1 MDIKENKRVILLI
14 LDGFG
19 VSVRTQGN
27 AIAAARTPT
36 LDYIEKNYPF
46 ATLKA
51 SGISVGL
58 SWLEPGNSE
67 VGHMTMGTGR
77 ILYQYLPR
85 IIQHVRDGSFFKN
98 EAFLGAV
105 DHIKKNRSN
114 LHIMGL
120 IGSGSVHSYIDH
132 LYALLD
138 LVLKENIS
146 KNTYLHLFT
155 DGRDSPIEE
164 GAKFISQIQERIKKM
179 DAGRIATVI
188 GRYYSMDRDLNWDRT
203 KKAYNLLTK
212 GEGEK
217 VEDIAQAITKNYARG
232 ITDEMI
238 PPLVFIGKGKTPEF
252 IKENDAV
259 IFFNYREDSARQLT
273 KCFINHPD
281 VGFETDKFKNL
292 YFVSMTQY
300 DASFTNV
307 HVAFE
312 PPEVKNCLSEV
323 LSKHNIKQLKIAET
337 EKYAHV
343 TYFFNG
349 SIEKPFNG
357 EERELVPSLQVT
369 SFALNPEMRAFEI
382 VSKLLNHLEKDKDIL
397 FYVVNLANPDMVAHT
412 ADFTATVKA
421 IEVIDTCIKKIMS
434 FIEKDYNTILMIVA
448 DHGNAELMIDPY
460 TGEKLPDH
468 TTNNVPFYIINPN
481 FKRENTTLD
490 TFKAKRESKGFLSD
504 VAPTILDI
512 FNIPIPPEMTG
523 KSLLRDL
530 DINLYRY

>member
-1 MDIKENKRVILLI
+1 MEEKNKRVILLI

-19 VSVRTQGN
+19 VSLRTQGN

-36 LDYIEKNYPF
+36 FDYLEKNYPF

-51 SGISVGL
+51 SGIAVGL

-67 VGHMTMGTGR
+67 VGHMAIGTGR

-85 IIQHVRDGSFFKN
+85 IIQAVRDGSFFKN
-98 EAFLGAV
+98 KAFLGAV
-105 DHIKKNRSN
+105 EHIKKNRSN

-138 LVLKENIS
+138 LCLKEQVSN
-146 KNTYLHLFT
+146 KTYLHLFT

-164 GAKFISQIQERIKKM
+164 SAKFLTQIQERIKKM
-179 DAGRIATVI
+179 KAGKIATII
-188 GRYYSMDRDLNWDRT
+188 GRFYSMDRDLNWDRT
-203 KKAYNLLTK
+203 KKAFDLLTNGA
-212 GEGEK
+212 GEETS
-217 VEDIAQAITKNYARG
+217 DITLTITKNYAKG

-238 PPLVFIGKGKTPEF
+238 PPIVVKGEGRMPEF
-252 IKENDAV
+252 IKEGDAV

-273 KCFINHPD
+273 RVFLGEENPVFKPK
-281 VGFETDKFKNL
+281 KFNDL

-300 DASFTNV
+300 DANFKNV

-323 LSKHNIKQLKIAET
+323 LSKHNIKQMRIAET
-337 EKYAHV
+337 EKYAHI

-349 SIEKPFNG
+349 AIEKPFLN
-357 EERELVPSLQVT
+357 EERELIPSLQVA
-369 SFALNPEMRAFEI
+369 SFALNPEMRASEI
-382 VSKLLNHLEKDKDIL
+382 TDKLLNYLEKNPEIN
-397 FYVVNLANPDMVAHT
+397 FYAVNFANPDMVAHT
-412 ADFTATVKA
+412 ADFGATVKT
-421 IEVIDTCIKKIMS
+421 IEIVDVNLRKILSAVEKKNDVVLLVTS
-434 FIEKDYNTILMIVA
+434 

-468 TTNNVPFYIINPN
+468 TTNNVPLYIVNTAL
-481 FKRENTTLD
+481 KCENTTLD
-490 TFKAKRESKGFLSD
+490 TFKARRESKGFLSD
-504 VAPTILDI
+504 IAPTILDI
-512 FNIPIPPEMTG
+512 FKLPIPPEMTG
-523 KSLLRDL
+523 KSLLKEL
-530 DINLYRY
+530 NISL